1 MHIHI
6 VGICGTFMGGVA
18 AIAQQLGHKVTGSDA
33 SVYPPMST
41 QLESLGIELMEGYA
55 EANLEPKPDLVI
67 IGNALSRGNPEVETV
82 LRERLPYVSGAQWLH
97 DNILT
102 QRWVL
107 AVAGTHGK
115 TTTASMLA
123 WILEDN
129 GYNPGFM
136 IGGVPGNFSVS
147 ARLTES
153 DFFVIEADEYDT
165 AFFDKRSKFVHY
177 APDTLILN
185 NLEFDHADIFDDL
198 AAIKR
203 QFSHLLRVVP
213 DSGQVIYPTEDKALN
228 EVVDGGCWS
237 DKVQLGKDWSAKRN
251 NEDGT
256 SFEVMYE
263 GDMVATVEWSLLGEH
278 NVNNAMMAIIAA
290 RHVGVP
296 AEQSADSLS
305 RFQSPKRRMELIGE
319 HNRIR
324 VYDDFAHHPSA
335 IKTTLRGLRSH
346 LPGSRIVAV
355 LEPRSNTM
363 KMGVHADAME
373 EALRAADE
381 VFVLQPDGLK
391 WELAR
396 VLPNAHVFTSTGQLL
411 EGLLHEAQPEDSV
424 VIMSNGS
431 FDGLHQRFLSALQ
444 HSQEA

>member
-1 MHIHI
+1 
-6 VGICGTFMGGVA
+6 V
-18 AIAQQLGHKVTGSDA
+18 
-33 SVYPPMST
+33 
-41 QLESLGIELMEGYA
+41 
-55 EANLEPKPDLVI
+55 
-67 IGNALSRGNPEVETV
+67 
-82 LRERLPYVSGAQWLH
+82 
-97 DNILT
+97 
-102 QRWVL
+102 
-107 AVAGTHGK
+107 
-115 TTTASMLA
+115 
-123 WILEDN
+123 
-129 GYNPGFM
+129 
-136 IGGVPGNFSVS
+136 
-147 ARLTES
+147 
-153 DFFVIEADEYDT
+153 
-165 AFFDKRSKFVHY
+165 
-177 APDTLILN
+177 LN

-263 GDMVATVEWSLLGEH
+263 GDTVATVEWSLLGEH

-391 WELAR
+391 WELAL